1 MSDFEKYD
9 DILDVEFTLPIDKEF
24 ISQVKHCPV
33 VLIVDTSSSMA
44 DKIDELNAGV
54 EALKTA
60 LMEDD
65 TTHDS
70 VDIAIIEMGMGMA
83 QLSQP
88 FTTVSSCN
96 VKKYSANGVTPMAGA
111 INLAILHINQLKEEY
126 KKRGVRYYRP
136 WLILFSDGLP
146 TDDEGY
152 FDTNWKEFASILN
165 KESNENHLICFTFYI
180 GDNECENSD
189 KANQIRKA
197 KEVLY
202 SLASK
207 IQNIKYAYELKNE
220 LGNLKNLFQ
229 WLSASVGAIVN
240 KEAALPAPPAV
251 SNIQGSIFDDI

>member
-88 FTTVSSCN
+88 FTTVSSWN
-96 VKKYSANGVTPMAGA
+96 VKKYSVQKNMTWLHTSIETSWVEGIYISAVTTA
-111 INLAILHINQLKEEY
+111 
-126 KKRGVRYYRP
+126 
-136 WLILFSDGLP
+136 
-146 TDDEGY
+146 
-152 FDTNWKEFASILN
+152 
-165 KESNENHLICFTFYI
+165 
-180 GDNECENSD
+180 
-189 KANQIRKA
+189 
-197 KEVLY
+197 
-202 SLASK
+202 
-207 IQNIKYAYELKNE
+207 
-220 LGNLKNLFQ
+220 
-229 WLSASVGAIVN
+229 
-240 KEAALPAPPAV
+240 
-251 SNIQGSIFDDI
+251 

>member
-88 FTTVSSCN
+88 FTTVSSWN

-126 KKRGVRYYRP
+126 KKRGVRYLDHGLFCLVTVYQLTMRVI
-136 WLILFSDGLP
+136 LIQ
-146 TDDEGY
+146 
-152 FDTNWKEFASILN
+152 
-165 KESNENHLICFTFYI
+165 I
-180 GDNECENSD
+180 G
-189 KANQIRKA
+189 
-197 KEVLY
+197 
-202 SLASK
+202 
-207 IQNIKYAYELKNE
+207 
-220 LGNLKNLFQ
+220 KNL
-229 WLSASVGAIVN
+229 
-240 KEAALPAPPAV
+240 LP
-251 SNIQGSIFDDI
+251 SLIRNQMKII

>member
-88 FTTVSSCN
+88 FTTVSSWN
-96 VKKYSANGVTPMAGA
+96 VKKYSAN
-111 INLAILHINQLKEEY
+111 
-126 KKRGVRYYRP
+126 
-136 WLILFSDGLP
+136 
-146 TDDEGY
+146 
-152 FDTNWKEFASILN
+152 
-165 KESNENHLICFTFYI
+165 
-180 GDNECENSD
+180 
-189 KANQIRKA
+189 
-197 KEVLY
+197 
-202 SLASK
+202 
-207 IQNIKYAYELKNE
+207 
-220 LGNLKNLFQ
+220 
-229 WLSASVGAIVN
+229 
-240 KEAALPAPPAV
+240 
-251 SNIQGSIFDDI
+251 